1 MSKIIVVAGPTASG
15 KTALSIHLAK
25 KYNAEVINADAQQVY
40 KDVNIGTAK
49 ITKEEMENVKH
60 HLLDFIPLDKNYSVK
75 EYQEDGRNVLNNLIN
90 KNKNIVIVGGTG
102 LYIKAL
108 LYDYKFSKETSS
120 LDFSNLTNEE
130 LKKEVDKIYENNNIH
145 INNRKR
151 LERFLSHYKTTGNI
165 IKNTLEKDKP
175 LYDFTLIYLNPDREE
190 LYKKINTRVD
200 KMINEGLL
208 NETENLKEYSKLNS
222 IIGYKELLEYI
233 NGKVSLEEA
242 IENIKSDTRKYAK
255 RQNTFF
261 KNQFDNLN
269 IFKVDYDNFN
279 NTIKKVE
286 DYLSSLYK
294 E

>member
-269 IFKVDYDNFN
+269 IFNVDYDNFN

-286 DYLSSLYK
+286 DNLSSLYK

>member
-130 LKKEVDKIYENNNIH
+130 LKKEIDKIYENNNIH

-190 LYKKINTRVD
+190 LYKKINARVD

-208 NETENLKEYSKLNS
+208 NETKNLKEYSKLNS

>member
-190 LYKKINTRVD
+190 LYKKINARVD

-222 IIGYKELLEYI
+222 IIGYKELLEYL
-233 NGKVSLEEA
+233 NGNVSLEEA

>member
-175 LYDFTLIYLNPDREE
+175 LYDFTIIYLNPDREE

-222 IIGYKELLEYI
+222 IIGYKELLEYL
-233 NGKVSLEEA
+233 NGNVSLEEA

-286 DYLSSLYK
+286 DNLSSLYK

>member
-222 IIGYKELLEYI
+222 IIGYKELLEYL
-233 NGKVSLEEA
+233 NGNVSLEEA

>member
-60 HLLDFIPLDKNYSVK
+60 HLLDFISLDKNYSVK

-190 LYKKINTRVD
+190 LYKKINARVD

>member
-175 LYDFTLIYLNPDREE
+175 LYDFTIIYLNPDREE

-222 IIGYKELLEYI
+222 IIGYKELLEYL
-233 NGKVSLEEA
+233 NGNVSLEEA

-269 IFKVDYDNFN
+269 IFKLDYDNFN

>member
-175 LYDFTLIYLNPDREE
+175 LYDFTIIYLKPDREE

>member
-175 LYDFTLIYLNPDREE
+175 LYDFTIIYLNPDREE
-190 LYKKINTRVD
+190 LYKKINARVD

>member
-190 LYKKINTRVD
+190 LYKKINARVD

>member
-130 LKKEVDKIYENNNIH
+130 LKKEIDKIYENNNIH

-190 LYKKINTRVD
+190 LYKKINARVD

>member
-130 LKKEVDKIYENNNIH
+130 LKKEVDKIYESNNIH

-190 LYKKINTRVD
+190 LYKKINARVD

>member
-130 LKKEVDKIYENNNIH
+130 LKKEIDKIYENNNIH

-175 LYDFTLIYLNPDREE
+175 LYDFTIIYLNPDREE

>member
-294 E
+294 K

>member
-175 LYDFTLIYLNPDREE
+175 LYDFTIIYLNPDREE

-269 IFKVDYDNFN
+269 IFNVDYDNFN

>member
-1 MSKIIVVAGPTASG
+1 MSKIVVVAGPTASG

-120 LDFSNLTNEE
+120 LDFSNLTDEE
-130 LKKEVDKIYENNNIH
+130 LKKEIDKIYENNNIH

-190 LYKKINTRVD
+190 LYKKINARVD

>member
-175 LYDFTLIYLNPDREE
+175 LYDFTLIYLNPDREK
-190 LYKKINTRVD
+190 LYKKINARVD

-242 IENIKSDTRKYAK
+242 VENIKSDTRKYAK

>member
-190 LYKKINTRVD
+190 LYKKINARVD
-200 KMINEGLL
+200 NMINVGLL

>member
-75 EYQEDGRNVLNNLIN
+75 EYQEDGRNVLNSLIN

-130 LKKEVDKIYENNNIH
+130 LKKEIDKIYENNNIH

-190 LYKKINTRVD
+190 LYKKINTRVN

>member
-130 LKKEVDKIYENNNIH
+130 LKKEIDKIYENNNIH

-190 LYKKINTRVD
+190 LYKKINARVD

-233 NGKVSLEEA
+233 NGNVSLEEA

>member
-130 LKKEVDKIYENNNIH
+130 LKKEVDKTYENNNIH

-190 LYKKINTRVD
+190 LYKKINARVD

>member
-175 LYDFTLIYLNPDREE
+175 LYDFTIIYLNPDREE

-222 IIGYKELLEYI
+222 IIGYKELLEYL
-233 NGKVSLEEA
+233 NGNVSLEEA

>member
-1 MSKIIVVAGPTASG
+1 MSKIVVVAGPTASG

-175 LYDFTLIYLNPDREE
+175 LYDFTIIYLNPDREE

-222 IIGYKELLEYI
+222 IIGYKELLEYL
-233 NGKVSLEEA
+233 NGNVSLEEA

>member
-190 LYKKINTRVD
+190 LYKKINARVD

-208 NETENLKEYSKLNS
+208 NETKNLKEYSKLNS

>member
-130 LKKEVDKIYENNNIH
+130 LKKEIDKIYENNNIH

-175 LYDFTLIYLNPDREE
+175 LYDFTIIYLNPDREE

-222 IIGYKELLEYI
+222 IIGYKELLEYL
-233 NGKVSLEEA
+233 NGNVSLEEA

>member
-1 MSKIIVVAGPTASG
+1 MSKIVVVAGPTASG

-190 LYKKINTRVD
+190 LYKKINTRVN

>member
-175 LYDFTLIYLNPDREE
+175 LYDFTIIYLNPDREE

>member
-190 LYKKINTRVD
+190 LYKKINARVD

-261 KNQFDNLN
+261 KNQFDNSN

>member
-49 ITKEEMENVKH
+49 ITKEEMGNVKH
-60 HLLDFIPLDKNYSVK
+60 HLLDFISLDKNYSVK

-90 KNKNIVIVGGTG
+90 ENKNIVIVGGTG

-108 LYDYKFSKETSS
+108 LYDYKFSKETGS
-120 LDFSNLTNEE
+120 LDFSSLTNED

-175 LYDFTLIYLNPDREE
+175 LYNFTLIYLDPDREE
-190 LYKKINTRVD
+190 LYNKINARVD

-269 IFKVDYDNFN
+269 IFKVDYSNFN
-279 NTIKKVE
+279 NTVKKVE

>member
-15 KTALSIHLAK
+15 KTALSIRLAK

-190 LYKKINTRVD
+190 LYKKINARVD

-208 NETENLKEYSKLNS
+208 NETKNLKEYSKLNS

>member
-130 LKKEVDKIYENNNIH
+130 LKKEIDKIYENNNIH

-222 IIGYKELLEYI
+222 IIGYKELLEYL
-233 NGKVSLEEA
+233 NGNVSLEEA

>member
-15 KTALSIHLAK
+15 KTALSIHIAK

-190 LYKKINTRVD
+190 LYKKINARVD

-222 IIGYKELLEYI
+222 IIGYKELLEYL
-233 NGKVSLEEA
+233 NGNVSLEEA

>member
-60 HLLDFIPLDKNYSVK
+60 HLLDFITLDKNYSVK

-190 LYKKINTRVD
+190 LYKKINARVD

>member
-130 LKKEVDKIYENNNIH
+130 LKKEIDKIYENNNIH

-269 IFKVDYDNFN
+269 IFKIDYDNFN